1 MTTRIRPPLLLFFFL
16 GLLVLTSFFIFSPS
30 AFAQDDSPTVLVL
43 TADGPLTPSMVEYL
57 RRGIRT
63 AEQGEM
69 EAIIFRLDTPG
80 GSLDLMD
87 AMVQDIR
94 ASSIPIVVYVWPRG
108 GIAGS
113 AGTVI
118 TMAGHLAVMA
128 PETAIGAASPVG
140 TGGEELGDSIE
151 AKLKEATRAQIR
163 SLMEGRRPPDAIAL
177 AEDTIENAT
186 AVTAAEALEIGMIDF
201 IAPDLASLLDQAD
214 GMVVTTHA
222 GEHTLNTANALTSE
236 LTTSFIEQLLATLTN
251 PNIVFILLTLGV
263 QAILIEIGSP
273 GGWVAGFL
281 GVVCLT
287 LAAYGLGVLEVN
299 WLGLI
304 FLITSF
310 VLFILDIKAPTHG
323 ALTAA
328 GVASFIVGA
337 LVLFNSPGTPQFQR
351 VSVPLVVA
359 SGATIGGIFFGV
371 LIFAL
376 RARNAP
382 VQTGKEV
389 LIGRV
394 GTAREAINPTGII
407 QLRGEQWT
415 AELAEG
421 EAAIPKGTQVQV
433 VSVEGVRVVVR
444 KKEGV

>member
-1 MTTRIRPPLLLFFFL
+1 MFKRFPLLFFTV
-16 GLLVLTSFFIFSPS
+16 LLLLLSSSLIHPRGSL
-30 AFAQDDSPTVLVL
+30 AQSDSPTVLVL
-43 TADGPLTPSMVEYL
+43 TADGPLTPAMVEYL
-57 RRGIRT
+57 RRGLQT
-63 AEQGEM
+63 AEQQEM
-69 EAIIFRLDTPG
+69 EALILRLDTPG
-80 GSLDLMD
+80 GSIDLMD
-87 AMVQDIR
+87 AMVQEIR
-94 ASSIPIVVYVWPRG
+94 ASDVPVIVYVWPRG

-140 TGGEELGDSIE
+140 GSGEELGETIE
-151 AKLKEATRAQIR
+151 AKLKEAARAQIR
-163 SLMEGRRPPDAIAL
+163 SLMEGRRPPEAIAL
-177 AEDTIENAT
+177 AEDTIENAR
-186 AVTAAEALEIGMIDF
+186 AVTASEALEIGMIDF
-201 IAPDLASLLDQAD
+201 IAADLADLLQQAD
-214 GMVVTTHA
+214 GRLVTTHA
-222 GEHTLNTANALTSE
+222 GERTLNTANALTSE
-236 LTTSFIEQLLATLTN
+236 LTTSFIEQLLAALTN

-281 GVVCLT
+281 GVVCLS

-304 FLITSF
+304 FLLISF
-310 VLFILDIKAPTHG
+310 VLFILDIKATAHG
-323 ALTAA
+323 ALTTA

-337 LVLFNSPGTPQFQR
+337 LVLFNSPGTPPFQQ

-359 SGATIGGIFFGV
+359 SGVTLGGVFFVV

-376 RARNAP
+376 RARHAP
-382 VQTGKEV
+382 IQTGKEA

-394 GTAREAINPTGII
+394 GTAREDLNPTGIV
-407 QLRGEQWT
+407 QLAGEQWT

-421 EAAIPKGTQVQV
+421 EGMIPKGARVKV
-433 VSVEGVRVVVR
+433 VAIEGVRVVVR